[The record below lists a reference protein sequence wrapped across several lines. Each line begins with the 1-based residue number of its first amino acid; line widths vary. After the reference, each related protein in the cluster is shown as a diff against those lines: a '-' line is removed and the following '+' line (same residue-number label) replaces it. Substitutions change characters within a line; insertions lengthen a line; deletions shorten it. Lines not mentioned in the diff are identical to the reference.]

1 MPSQTSHSPFQQSK
15 IKSAISV
22 PFMIP
27 AATRFVSSD
36 HTFRLPPID
45 PFSLIYTGTVPCS
58 YPHIPQHPTS
68 SSTSPD
74 CLYPLCPR
82 LHPHKGRSTSLVR
95 RRLPPLRI
103 PHNRRSSRRHQGIPS
118 PSRLGRASHDLSHPS
133 VSCVVEPLVS

>member
-45 PFSLIYTGTVPCS
+45 HFSHT
-58 YPHIPQHPTS
+58 QAQ
-68 SSTSPD
+68 
-74 CLYPLCPR
+74 
-82 LHPHKGRSTSLVR
+82 SLVHTLTYLNTPLPH
-95 RRLPPLRI
+95 RLLQIAFTRSAPVSTRTKVVLRLWFAAVFLLCAFLI
-103 PHNRRSSRRHQGIPS
+103 IGGLRGAIRVYQVRHVWGE
-118 PSRLGRASHDLSHPS
+118 RLMT
-133 VSCVVEPLVS
+133 